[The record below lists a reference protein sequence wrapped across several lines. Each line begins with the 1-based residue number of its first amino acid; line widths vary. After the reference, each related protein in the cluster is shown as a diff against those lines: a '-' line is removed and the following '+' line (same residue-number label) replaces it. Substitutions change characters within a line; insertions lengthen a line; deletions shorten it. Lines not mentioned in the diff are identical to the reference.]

1 MVLKFRPDP
10 KLKTLYGI
18 YAVIGIVIG
27 YLSWAIPL
35 TIIFTPQIMSQAPT
49 LLILIYAPLI
59 VIIIFL
65 SIWISKFYNS
75 IFYSLMENELV
86 VEKGVIWKK
95 KNIIPYSKITNVDVS
110 QGPLERA
117 LGIASI
123 RIQTAGYSGAARPEA
138 SLIGIRN
145 YERLKNTIL
154 EKVRKSTSAIRQEKE
169 VSTQIL
175 EELKTIRDLLEK
187 KKKKKSQ
194 RK

>member
-187 KKKKKSQ
+187 KKRKKSQ

>member
-10 KLKTLYGI
+10 KLKILYGI
-18 YAVIGIVIG
+18 YAIIGITAG

-35 TIIFTPQIMSQAPT
+35 AILLADQFLIMV
-49 LLILIYAPLI
+49 IYAPLI
-59 VIIIFL
+59 AIVIFL
-65 SIWISKFYNS
+65 SIWINKFYNS
-75 IFYSLMENELV
+75 IFYSLMENEII
-86 VEKGVIWKK
+86 VERGVIWKK

-187 KKKKKSQ
+187 KKRKKSQ

>member
-95 KNIIPYSKITNVDVS
+95 KNIIPRKLKINNAEFRFNGKLII
-110 QGPLERA
+110 QLE
-117 LGIASI
+117 GFF
-123 RIQTAGYSGAARPEA
+123 
-138 SLIGIRN
+138 
-145 YERLKNTIL
+145 
-154 EKVRKSTSAIRQEKE
+154 
-169 VSTQIL
+169 
-175 EELKTIRDLLEK
+175 
-187 KKKKKSQ
+187 
-194 RK
+194 